1 MDSHKENELYE
12 RFPHLYRERL
22 APLESSKMGWGFQC
36 DDGWYNIIHKMS
48 KRIAALSS
56 DDEFAPAIT
65 EVSRNED
72 GTLYVEARN
81 LTPPVA
87 DLIEAAKE
95 QSKLTCESCGYTPA
109 FKRSKDGPMKNRVA
123 CGRCARHTEGSKRH
137 KAPKRKRKPRR
148 APDVMVV
155 KR

>member
-1 MDSHKENELYE
+1 
-12 RFPHLYRERL
+12 
-22 APLESSKMGWGFQC
+22 MGWGFQC

-48 KRIAALSS
+48 KRIAAISS

-81 LTPPVA
+81 LSPPVA

-95 QSKLTCESCGYTPA
+95 QSRITCESCGYSPA
-109 FKRSKDGPMKNRVA
+109 FLRSKEGPLKGHVA
-123 CGRCARHTEGSKRH
+123 CGRCVREAEGRTKH

-148 APDVMVV
+148 APDVMVI

>member
-1 MDSHKENELYE
+1 MDSQKTNELYE

-22 APLESSKMGWGFQC
+22 APLESSKMGWGLQC

-48 KRIAALSS
+48 KRIAAISS

-81 LTPPVA
+81 LSPPVA

-95 QSKLTCESCGYTPA
+95 QSRITCEVCGYSPA
-109 FKRSKDGPMKNRVA
+109 FLRSKEGPLKGHVA
-123 CGRCARHTEGSKRH
+123 CGRCVREAEGRTKH

>member
-1 MDSHKENELYE
+1 
-12 RFPHLYRERL
+12 
-22 APLESSKMGWGFQC
+22 
-36 DDGWYNIIHKMS
+36 MS

-72 GTLYVEARN
+72 GSLYVEARN
-81 LTPPVA
+81 LTPAVSN
-87 DLIEAAKE
+87 LIEAAVE
-95 QSKLTCESCGYTPA
+95 QSKLTCESCGYSPA
-109 FKRSKDGPMKNRVA
+109 FLRSQEGPMKGHIA
-123 CGRCARHTEGSKRH
+123 CGRCVRNTGGRTKQ

-148 APDVMVV
+148 APDVKVI

>member
-12 RFPHLYRERL
+12 RFSHLYRERL

-36 DDGWYNIIHKMS
+36 GDGWYNIIHKMS

-72 GTLYVEARN
+72 GTLHVEARN
-81 LTPPVA
+81 LIPPVA
-87 DLIEAAKE
+87 DLIETARE
-95 QSKLTCESCGYTPA
+95 QSRVTCESCGYSPA
-109 FKRSKDGPMKNRVA
+109 FLRFKEGPMKGYVA
-123 CGRCARHTEGSKRH
+123 CGRCVRQAGGRTKQ
-137 KAPKRKRKPRR
+137 KAPKRKSKPRR

>member
-1 MDSHKENELYE
+1 MDSQKTNELYE

-48 KRIAALSS
+48 KRIAAISS

-81 LTPPVA
+81 LSPPVA

-95 QSKLTCESCGYTPA
+95 QSRITCESCGYSPA
-109 FKRSKDGPMKNRVA
+109 FLRSKEGPLKGHVA
-123 CGRCARHTEGSKRH
+123 CGRCVIEAEGRTKH

-148 APDVMVV
+148 APDVMVI

>member
-56 DDEFAPAIT
+56 DDDFAPAIT

-72 GTLYVEARN
+72 GSLYVEARN

-87 DLIEAAKE
+87 DIIEAAKE

-123 CGRCARHTEGSKRH
+123 CGRCARQAEGSKRH
-137 KAPKRKRKPRR
+137 KALKRKRKPRR

>member
-12 RFPHLYRERL
+12 RFQHLYRERL

-48 KRIAALSS
+48 KRIAAISS

-72 GTLYVEARN
+72 GSLYVAARN
-81 LTPPVA
+81 LSPPVA

-95 QSKLTCESCGYTPA
+95 QSRITCEVCGYSPA
-109 FKRSKDGPMKNRVA
+109 CLRAKEGPLKGHVA
-123 CGRCARHTEGSKRH
+123 CGRCGRQAEGRTKH

-148 APDVMVV
+148 APDVMVI

>member
-12 RFPHLYRERL
+12 RFSHLYRERL

-36 DDGWYNIIHKMS
+36 GDGWYNIIHKMS

-72 GTLYVEARN
+72 GTLHVEARN
-81 LTPPVA
+81 LIPPVA
-87 DLIEAAKE
+87 DLIETARE
-95 QSKLTCESCGYTPA
+95 QSRITCESCGYSPA
-109 FKRSKDGPMKNRVA
+109 FLRFKEGPMKGYVA
-123 CGRCARHTEGSKRH
+123 CGRCVRQTGGRTKQ
-137 KAPKRKRKPRR
+137 KAPKRKSKPRR